1 MATFCFVCKKK
12 LSVFDDRTKK
22 KWIQEEG
29 GIPPE
34 GMSDEDV
41 LCIECLDLIREGKQ
55 PRKVVTEKEK
65 PRPTSLLY
73 LVPIFMGLLGG
84 ILMYIAVKDQ
94 NQEMANEG
102 MLVGLIITLF
112 GIILYVFILS
122 VGLASIGDIIP
133 N

>member
-12 LSVFDDRTKK
+12 LGVLSDRAKK
-22 KWIQEEG
+22 EWIQGEG
-29 GIPPE
+29 VIPPE
-34 GMSDEDV
+34 GMGDEDV
-41 LCIECLDLIREGKQ
+41 LCIECFELIRKAKQ
-55 PRKVVTEKEK
+55 PRKDVTEKEK

-94 NQEMANEG
+94 NQEMANDG
-102 MLVGLIITLF
+102 MFVGVLITFIGIFLF
-112 GIILYVFILS
+112 VIIFFT
-122 VGLASIGDIIP
+122 GLASIEDIIP

>member
-1 MATFCFVCKKK
+1 MATFCFVCEKK
-12 LSVFDDRTKK
+12 LSVFSDRTKK
-22 KWIQEEG
+22 KWIQGEG

-34 GMSDEDV
+34 GMGDEDV
-41 LCIECLDLIREGKQ
+41 LCIECLDVIREGKQ

-65 PRPTSLLY
+65 PTSLLY

-94 NQEMANEG
+94 NQEMANDG
-102 MLVGLIITLF
+102 MFVGVFVTFIGITFYVVILIL
-112 GIILYVFILS
+112 
-122 VGLASIGDIIP
+122 GLASIEDIIP

>member
-1 MATFCFVCKKK
+1 MAIFCFACRKK
-12 LSVFDDRTKK
+12 LGVFNDRTKK
-22 KWIQEEG
+22 KWIQGEG

-34 GMSDEDV
+34 GMGDEDV
-41 LCIECLDLIREGKQ
+41 LCIECLELVREGKQ
-55 PRKVVTEKEK
+55 PRKDVTEKEK

-102 MLVGLIITLF
+102 MLVGVIITLF

>member
-94 NQEMANEG
+94 NQEMANAG
-102 MLVGLIITLF
+102 MFVGVFITIIGITF
-112 GIILYVFILS
+112 YAIILIL
-122 VGLASIGDIIP
+122 GLASIEDIIP